1 MEHPASTLR
10 DRIPAAAALAGPV
23 LAGLGYLAAFG
34 APQSYLIVNGGALVA
49 AIVVALSCPALRR
62 LHARRALSL
71 FLLVLLFVP
80 LASGPEISGVSR
92 WLPLGPFMLHA
103 GMLALPALVVLATHD
118 RDYTAP
124 WLLGALLAAFL
135 QPDAATGFAVT
146 FAAIGLHHVTR
157 DWKIGVVAIIGFFAT
172 LVMAMRG
179 ELPPQPFVERIFA
192 ELLVAAPFAAAGLFA
207 ALAAG
212 FFLIL
217 LASPAPRSQR
227 YALAGCLFG
236 FALMALLSHYPTPL
250 LGYGAAPILG
260 FGLALGLAGDRS
272 EP

>member
-1 MEHPASTLR
+1 MEHPASPLR
-10 DRIPAAAALAGPV
+10 DRTPAAAALAVPV
-23 LAGLGYLAAFG
+23 LGGLGYLAAFG
-34 APQSYLIVNGGALVA
+34 APQPYLIVNGGALVA
-49 AIVVALSCPALRR
+49 AIVVALFCPPLRR
-62 LHARRALSL
+62 LYARRALA
-71 FLLVLLFVP
+71 LLLLALLFVP

-103 GMLALPALVVLATHD
+103 GMLALPALVALAVHD

-124 WLLGALLAAFL
+124 WLLGAVLAAFL

-179 ELPPQPFVERIFA
+179 ELPPQPFVERVFA
-192 ELLVAAPFAAAGLFA
+192 DLLGGAPLTAAALFA
-207 ALAAG
+207 ALASG

-217 LASPAPRSQR
+217 LASPAPRPER

-250 LGYGAAPILG
+250 VGYGAAPILG
-260 FGLALGLAGDRS
+260 FGLALGLAGNGT